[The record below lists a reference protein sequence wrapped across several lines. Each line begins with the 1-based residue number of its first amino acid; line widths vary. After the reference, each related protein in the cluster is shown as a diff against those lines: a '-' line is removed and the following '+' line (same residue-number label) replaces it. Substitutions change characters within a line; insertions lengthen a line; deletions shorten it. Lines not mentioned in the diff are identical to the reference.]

1 VNLSELRT
9 NHFPASDLLKRYIS
23 YISFS
28 KTEKGKK
35 EFLVF
40 PNPGAAIALHH
51 KHEFVGDGQ
60 NTFSAI
66 DTNNSSQ
73 LLHTNRIDPVRVID
87 EGERETITI
96 VFYPLAVN
104 HFFKDPLD
112 GLLKKAGGEHSYIDI
127 STYSFS
133 GFADKVYSESTT
145 EGRLLIIE
153 EFFVKHFNEKQIPF
167 VQEALDLLTN
177 FDLDLSIP
185 DVCKRIGTSPRNLSR
200 LFNKYILLSPVEF
213 RNIAQFRFSLNKK
226 VESGNKALKEIG
238 YESNYADA
246 SYMVRMYKKYT
257 GLNPSAFFEKVTVDS
272 NYVFL
277 SL

>member
-1 VNLSELRT
+1 LRA
-9 NHFPASDLLKRYIS
+9 NHFPKSDLLKKYIS

-40 PNPGAAIALHH
+40 PNPGAAIALHYNH
-51 KHEFVGDGQ
+51 NFVAAGQ
-60 NTFSAI
+60 NTFSTI

-96 VFYPLAVN
+96 VFYPLGVN
-104 HFFKDPLD
+104 HFFKDSLD
-112 GLLKKAGGEHSYIDI
+112 EILKNAGGEHSYIDI

-133 GFADKVYSESTT
+133 GFADEVYDQLTIEK
-145 EGRLLIIE
+145 RLLVIE
-153 EFFVKHFNEKQIPF
+153 GFFLKRLNEKSIPF
-167 VQEALDLLTN
+167 VQDGLDLLTD

-185 DVCKRIGTSPRNLSR
+185 DICKRIGTSPRNLSR
-200 LFNKYILLSPVEF
+200 LFNKYILLSPVVF
-213 RNIAQFRFSLNKK
+213 RNVAQFRFSLNKK